1 MNNDKG
7 KLYYGLGLDN
17 NQLRADAAESRNII
31 KGIGDTAVSEGNRID
46 SISHRIGAALAVA
59 FSAQQATAF
68 ARSIVQVTGEMQ
80 QLDVAFTTML
90 NSKAKSDA
98 LLSQAVNF
106 AAKTPMIYFSG
117 VDGSGQLAKGN
128 ITWDSAGN
136 IKANGGTFT
145 DILIQGSLRSPF
157 VRETDSIVIGGK
169 QSTHDN
175 VVPIASGGGWVTV
188 GTLEWGVEQSGR
200 RMCIANYRWGSEI
213 TTGSIEYS
221 APSGKYFYEDGTQKK
236 AISLSRECVEL
247 MGYGT
252 STQFY
257 GWIVLNRINLM
268 TTSKYGRKLNV
279 LAQGIVTGYS
289 SGASISYKSYDNAS
303 TLSVSRQG
311 TGKYRVNF
319 PSNWGLITG
328 SYIVMM
334 TGYGSGLMKA
344 TLLEAGT
351 SYFIAEVSDD
361 SSANDGSFMFQIIN
375 LNDWLVL

>member
-1 MNNDKG
+1 
-7 KLYYGLGLDN
+7 
-17 NQLRADAAESRNII
+17 
-31 KGIGDTAVSEGNRID
+31 
-46 SISHRIGAALAVA
+46 
-59 FSAQQATAF
+59 
-68 ARSIVQVTGEMQ
+68 
-80 QLDVAFTTML
+80 
-90 NSKAKSDA
+90 
-98 LLSQAVNF
+98 
-106 AAKTPMIYFSG
+106 
-117 VDGSGQLAKGN
+117 
-128 ITWDSAGN
+128 
-136 IKANGGTFT
+136 
-145 DILIQGSLRSPF
+145 
-157 VRETDSIVIGGK
+157 
-169 QSTHDN
+169 
-175 VVPIASGGGWVTV
+175 
-188 GTLEWGVEQSGR
+188 
-200 RMCIANYRWGSEI
+200 MCIANYRWGSEI

-311 TGKYRVNF
+311 TGKHRVNF